1 MEKRSYS
8 SRETDRFQQDLNNI
22 IYKKINPE
30 EIDYYAK
37 EALEKLIG
45 LIDLT
50 QQTYLNN
57 PLYRDATFQ
66 SDKEK
71 EDQIL
76 QHFNLG
82 SVGLILDH
90 IFKIE
95 QEIKSIDQVIDN
107 ASDTDS
113 MILPNDNHSIIIEN
127 KTSNQPK
134 IKVFPKTKTTLF
146 VLLKNFSIDFNDQ
159 QQFKIEKGNNHP
171 NSFRKSSYYMITLP
185 NLQRTIFVCDED
197 KNATYI
203 INNLKAEEIK
213 LTDLKDLTKIELG
226 NLLQKYPEL
235 GKKINYYQNSFI
247 DNLIKYLN
255 EPLSIIEQPKTS
267 NQNYLNPITDETE
280 KFLSRNQIAEQ
291 YNISLTTVIK
301 IINELNFS
309 QSETNLRRVSGVTT
323 KIFNQNQIDQ
333 IVQKAIQ
340 RGIFLPQKPENT
352 FTIKD
357 ITNEVG
363 ELSYSIVAKIAK
375 ETTTEPTQY
384 KNKNRIGRFY
394 TETQKEE
401 IIKTIN
407 QKVLQLVS
415 EDHYTTFQIA
425 REFQVD
431 RESVKKIIN
440 QYPDIIGQGVLCRS
454 TNGKNTLSF
463 SQEQKVLI
471 GNLLEENE
479 YLLETVP
486 DDFATNRSLAK
497 ELKVGINTVIKIV
510 NEYIDEIG
518 PVGRYKASGNPC
530 DCYSPEQQLIIRKL
544 IQDR

>member
-50 QQTYLNN
+50 QQTYFNS

-323 KIFNQNQIDQ
+323 KNF
-333 IVQKAIQ
+333 
-340 RGIFLPQKPENT
+340 
-352 FTIKD
+352 
-357 ITNEVG
+357 
-363 ELSYSIVAKIAK
+363 
-375 ETTTEPTQY
+375 
-384 KNKNRIGRFY
+384 
-394 TETQKEE
+394 
-401 IIKTIN
+401 
-407 QKVLQLVS
+407 
-415 EDHYTTFQIA
+415 
-425 REFQVD
+425 
-431 RESVKKIIN
+431 
-440 QYPDIIGQGVLCRS
+440 
-454 TNGKNTLSF
+454 
-463 SQEQKVLI
+463 
-471 GNLLEENE
+471 
-479 YLLETVP
+479 
-486 DDFATNRSLAK
+486 
-497 ELKVGINTVIKIV
+497 
-510 NEYIDEIG
+510 
-518 PVGRYKASGNPC
+518 
-530 DCYSPEQQLIIRKL
+530 
-544 IQDR
+544 